1 MIGNKKI
8 GLALSGG
15 GYRAAAF
22 HLGTLKKLHKL
33 NLLQNIDFIST
44 ISGGSIIGAYY
55 GLHGKDFAKF
65 EKDFKQLL
73 QKSIIGKIIFSLEF
87 LVRIL
92 LIIAIWIFSFVL
104 FPVWV
109 AINIFFISLI
119 LIGIFFFKIFPT
131 TKLVSKAYKKLFY
144 KDFKLNS
151 IPKSPGIVMNSTNL
165 DTGTLLSF
173 TSEKVFDST
182 YKYQLNKDLVFNPEK
197 IEIAKAIAASTA
209 VPYAFSPTYF
219 TRNEFFDKKD
229 YDKVKPTL
237 VDGGLYDNQGIYR
250 LTKMDSEYKCDIVI
264 VSDGSYP
271 FKKKFMNVNPLP
283 VLGRVSNVLM
293 NRIKNFQ
300 FIQNI
305 YASSEEEI
313 YEIGYFSLNWEYE
326 NCVSG
331 FVNALAKKEI
341 RPHLIEIQKITDELI
356 KDKTAL
362 QTHLKTSI
370 GFESI
375 VKDGLTKDEIF
386 EVSSIGTN
394 LKALSDRQIELLTRH
409 AEVLTEI
416 QVRLYCP
423 SLFN

>member
-1 MIGNKKI
+1 
-8 GLALSGG
+8 
-15 GYRAAAF
+15 
-22 HLGTLKKLHKL
+22 
-33 NLLQNIDFIST
+33 
-44 ISGGSIIGAYY
+44 
-55 GLHGKDFAKF
+55 
-65 EKDFKQLL
+65 
-73 QKSIIGKIIFSLEF
+73 
-87 LVRIL
+87 
-92 LIIAIWIFSFVL
+92 
-104 FPVWV
+104 
-109 AINIFFISLI
+109 
-119 LIGIFFFKIFPT
+119 
-131 TKLVSKAYKKLFY
+131 
-144 KDFKLNS
+144 
-151 IPKSPGIVMNSTNL
+151 
-165 DTGTLLSF
+165 
-173 TSEKVFDST
+173 
-182 YKYQLNKDLVFNPEK
+182 
-197 IEIAKAIAASTA
+197 
-209 VPYAFSPTYF
+209 
-219 TRNEFFDKKD
+219 
-229 YDKVKPTL
+229 
-237 VDGGLYDNQGIYR
+237 
-250 LTKMDSEYKCDIVI
+250 
-264 VSDGSYP
+264 
-271 FKKKFMNVNPLP
+271 MNVNPLP